1 MKTQAQ
7 ILSEVPF
14 FQACN
19 DADQIAVRIKH
30 VGEDA
35 IWKFE
40 DGSMLTSHVA
50 RNEVEVLD

>member
-7 ILSEVPF
+7 ILTEVPF

-19 DADQIAVRIKH
+19 DADQIAVKVKYI
-30 VGEDA
+30 GEDA

-40 DGSMLTSHVA
+40 DGSKLTSHVS

>member
-1 MKTQAQ
+1 MPTQAQ
-7 ILSEVPF
+7 ILSQVPF
-14 FQACN
+14 FQACR
-19 DADQIAVRIKH
+19 DADQLAVRIKR

-50 RNEVEVLD
+50 TNELEVL